1 MSRVKDAERI
11 LQMYVGDNN
20 MVQFVDEVRYWFI
33 IWSMITLTLW
43 YNVSL
48 QCSYCDCQ
56 DLASNKHLRENHMI
70 IKRHMLPICELL
82 PFIDHVAKFKWMTPQ

>member
-1 MSRVKDAERI
+1 
-11 LQMYVGDNN
+11 MYVGDNN
-20 MVQFVDEVRYWFI
+20 MVHFVDEVRYWFI

-56 DLASNKHLRENHMI
+56 DLASKCKHLLEFRHDHYEEYGIPMWVVI
-70 IKRHMLPICELL
+70 IYRPCG
-82 PFIDHVAKFKWMTPQ
+82 PNANG